1 MHKNRLTRCENFNC
15 FTTLTTLE
23 PALWDQWDRHK
34 PIPITQRIIII
45 KWALKYIQCGRVIWD
60 LLDKFDP
67 IIGIPL
73 SRDRSFDRITFFR
86 NLSVVLSNL
95 ELFAVF
101 FRTSFV
107 RKYFNFWK
115 NVIRK
120 KKCWFNEQKINLKIV
135 LSKLLGVVRISKV
148 RLG

>member
-73 SRDRSFDRITFFR
+73 SRDRSFDRITFFQ
-86 NLSVVLSNL
+86 NLSVVLSKFVSK
-95 ELFAVF
+95 EKIHSFE
-101 FRTSFV
+101 FRPICGFLSNIV
-107 RKYFNFWK
+107 
-115 NVIRK
+115 
-120 KKCWFNEQKINLKIV
+120 CSKIFKF
-135 LSKLLGVVRISKV
+135 SKECYSKEKM
-148 RLG
+148 LI